1 MRIAIFVDV
10 QNDFVKEGKL
20 PYAFPAQPNHQ
31 NIIKFAKECR
41 MRGYQM
47 FATVD
52 THERTVRER
61 VGDPESKPISGY
73 LTTYEGNN
81 LPIEHC
87 IEGTEGHK
95 IIEGLVKDEQK
106 NIIIPQGHIVDK
118 NTFGS
123 FTLLYLIEKMMH
135 AIKEPLDEILICGYC
150 TSICVVSNA
159 LLLRA
164 NFPNTPITVIS
175 DLCGDVDEHSH
186 LAALDVMKNCQVY
199 STLSDDVFCLPEAVS

>member
-1 MRIAIFVDV
+1 MKVIVFIDV
-10 QNDFVKEGKL
+10 QNDFVKGGKL

-52 THERTVRER
+52 THESTVRER
-61 VGDPESKPISGY
+61 VDDPESKPISGY

-106 NIIIPQGHIVDK
+106 DIIIPQGHIVDK

-123 FTLLYLIEKMMH
+123 FALLHLIEKMIH

-159 LLLRA
+159 LVLRA
-164 NFPNTPITVIS
+164 AFPDTPITVIG
-175 DLCGDVDEHSH
+175 DLCGDIDEESH
-186 LAALDVMKNCQVY
+186 LAALKVMRNCMIFNKFVSDVLEPQN
-199 STLSDDVFCLPEAVS
+199 T